1 MLSAAPTLLIN
12 PFLLVNKSLLLLLV
26 NLAPIKLGWWGFV
39 VFFFLVMKQ
48 DIKEARIR
56 VFLPRRINT
65 KFLFE
70 AGIKARESAADL
82 RTKTGIL

>member
-1 MLSAAPTLLIN
+1 MLSAAPTSLIN
-12 PFLLVNKSLLLLLV
+12 SFLLVNKSLLLLLV
-26 NLAPIKLGWWGFV
+26 NLAPIKLGWWV
-39 VFFFLVMKQ
+39 AFFFLVMKQ

-56 VFLPRRINT
+56 VSLPWRINT

-70 AGIKARESAADL
+70 AGIKARESAAGL